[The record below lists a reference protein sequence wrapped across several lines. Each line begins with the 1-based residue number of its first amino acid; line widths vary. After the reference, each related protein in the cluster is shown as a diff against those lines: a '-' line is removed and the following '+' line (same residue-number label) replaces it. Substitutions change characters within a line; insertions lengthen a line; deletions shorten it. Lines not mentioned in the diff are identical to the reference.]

1 MSLWN
6 LTLKRVDLTHQLDE
20 HSPYWGGMPEG
31 AVELNTPILDFDSPY
46 NLRIQ
51 RQTFP
56 GQFGT
61 HVDFPG
67 HFHKEGKVAKDFTID
82 HAVLPLVVLDKHEEV
97 AGNVDFELSVADIE
111 AHEEEYGP
119 IPADAFVAFRF
130 DWHKR
135 WPDADALTNA
145 DASGNLHTPG
155 WSKEAVSALHDRGV
169 LGIGHETLDTDPAVA
184 CADAGDLAVERH
196 VLGLG
201 LFQPEVL
208 ANLDQ
213 VPARSALIS
222 IGWPNIADAN
232 GLPVR
237 AWATFE
243 A

>member
-6 LTLKRVDLTHQLDE
+6 RTLKRVDLTHQLDE

-61 HVDFPG
+61 HVDFPC

-145 DASGNLHTPG
+145 DASGNL
-155 WSKEAVSALHDRGV
+155 ALHNRG
-169 LGIGHETLDTDPAVA
+169 
-184 CADAGDLAVERH
+184 CSAGVVGGGGSNR
-196 VLGLG
+196 GKG
-201 LFQPEVL
+201 
-208 ANLDQ
+208 
-213 VPARSALIS
+213 R
-222 IGWPNIADAN
+222 
-232 GLPVR
+232 GLPMMEVPTPSIR
-237 AWATFE
+237 KTSTCSTLPSFVPT
-243 A
+243 